1 MSVPFEPKVE
11 TLAQFGVVF
20 LLFSLGV
27 EFSFSKLRRVQ
38 GVALIGGLIEIFF
51 MILVCGVFSDFT
63 GASSKEGFFVGAFL
77 SMSSTA
83 VVIKCLAECSAVQ
96 SLAVEIVVGTL
107 ILQDCTIG
115 LLFALLP
122 VISGSRGLGEGMLS
136 FLRVLLVM
144 FLFFLTSIMIRPLWS
159 HVLNYVYARNEDLYQ
174 MVRDCPN
181 VLHHLRRFSVHA
193 IPFGNKY
200 S

>member
-122 VISGSRGLGEGMLS
+122 VIGGSRGLGEGMLS

-193 IPFGNKY
+193 MPFGMKHP
-200 S
+200 

>member
-122 VISGSRGLGEGMLS
+122 VIGGSRGLGEGMLS

-159 HVLNYVYARNEDLYQ
+159 HVLNYVYASNEDLYQ
-174 MVRDCPN
+174 MVRDSPN
-181 VLHHLRRFSVHA
+181 VPHNLRRFFVHA
-193 IPFGNKY
+193 MPFGIRY

>member
-122 VISGSRGLGEGMLS
+122 VIGGSRGLGEGMLS

-181 VLHHLRRFSVHA
+181 VLHLRRFSVHA
-193 IPFGNKY
+193 IPFGIKY

>member
-122 VISGSRGLGEGMLS
+122 VIGGSRGLCEGMLS

-159 HVLNYVYARNEDLYQ
+159 HILNYVYARNEDLY
-174 MVRDCPN
+174 
-181 VLHHLRRFSVHA
+181 LSLIH
-193 IPFGNKY
+193 I
-200 S
+200 